1 MFEDKYIRY
10 GVIKVWNGIVEVY
23 CSNQEHQNLLYPS
36 IVVEAYWAGNG
47 IITIDRDGNM
57 CRWSSFRDRERL

>member
-36 IVVEAYWAGNG
+36 IIIDAYWAGDS
-47 IITIDRDGNM
+47 IITTDRDGVKH
-57 CRWSSFRDRERL
+57 RWSSFRDRERL